1 MPEPTSSGVAGAAAA
16 YKAFGGTA
24 AAAASGATLAAVVVM
39 LMTPPRDKREWT
51 VGLISTVV
59 SSICGGAITIEYF
72 QLHHWAF
79 STIGLYAMGGVIF
92 PYNPDGRQ
100 LSDFI
105 EQVKPI
111 RNTETVFGVGV
122 GMDGNGFGGSPG
134 PRGAPRAARAGSQRG
149 RDRIG
154 ARLRLPARRAARRF
168 GERAVSGP
176 CIHLAL
182 GEVPGLARE
191 ACADGLQWLSAPEQ
205 SRLAK
210 LSAPLRRARLGTRL
224 ER

>member
-24 AAAASGATLAAVVVM
+24 AAAVSGATLAAVVVM

-92 PYNPDGRQ
+92 ACGLPGWALVRWIFN
-100 LSDFI
+100 FI
-105 EQVKPI
+105 VERRDASIDEVAKEVK
-111 RNTETVFGVGV
+111 E
-122 GMDGNGFGGSPG
+122 M
-134 PRGAPRAARAGSQRG
+134 
-149 RDRIG
+149 
-154 ARLRLPARRAARRF
+154 L
-168 GERAVSGP
+168 
-176 CIHLAL
+176 
-182 GEVPGLARE
+182 
-191 ACADGLQWLSAPEQ
+191 
-205 SRLAK
+205 
-210 LSAPLRRARLGTRL
+210 
-224 ER
+224 